1 MHVAPR
7 EARRHPSCAEW
18 DYVRTSM
25 TSASGAPSSGASNAT
40 FRKLRPIC
48 VKLLHISTKIPD
60 DNALVDALT
69 QLHVCLE
76 ASDTLTPSLVH
87 YVFYPVSQL
96 LRAHER
102 GIFSFPNRVRTLVFR
117 VLAQLASDWWQTW
130 TWAHIQAR
138 TETGTTLP
146 TSISSVPDWKVW
158 EQLLFLGVMTLSG
171 GPRSTPVQN
180 NHETREATAQFLAQM
195 LQPRFSQVPPS
206 DDHWEW
212 DGVSEL
218 PSLEDFDG
226 PKQVYPATQHVAA
239 ARDSRASS
247 GALAHALKL
256 ALDMCREP
264 CASASLCRSALDVVC
279 VISITW
285 MGGCTFVLDN
295 TMQVDHSALRARTI
309 HADSVACSQR
319 LRTILPGVASALV
332 KVATKT
338 ATAVNVARAV
348 DLLTAM
354 LVLCLQDP
362 LTAPCRPTPSDPEVP
377 STLEDFGK
385 LDLNSLMSPHSEHEE
400 ETDTM
405 SEKTEISTPA
415 TSVTSDTLEQPWL
428 ERTMHPVLIAL
439 AALVP
444 LRERNDV
451 PIQLAM
457 TSMAHTL
464 LTCMPETLQWARRD
478 VEEDPCEELTCTLLD
493 MSCDMYTERVTQHA
507 RDAMH
512 ALGSSILVIMDRI
525 ITHALL
531 SLAPAVK
538 RIHDADVQMHARRVR
553 MCASLLSHELLDV
566 QLISPHMAFLRVAS
580 HHGDV
585 HWWLDA
591 LVQALCVHELTNGV
605 MAADTIP
612 YIRPA
617 LGQLEPGSMDAL
629 GRMWFAWGE
638 ATAVLF
644 YAAVQGPSAVS
655 PRYQSVFSLPLY
667 AMHTARMCRTTDVN
681 RARVHL
687 LVVNEVMLGTSH
699 VLTTRDIEAWTA
711 LPEGRALRKATHGF
725 ARHVV
730 QELQHAW
737 QAEVEE
743 KEEPEIQKVVESLPT
758 GDTTMV
764 RGLPAFTDTAVHLN
778 AGSALDVSFVD
789 SARIDITH
797 SKHNGPEM
805 ARKERA
811 LERRN
816 AVRDHCD
823 ALSLCILASAASL
836 LGISCRPLLLQIL
849 YPVLGAFGRR
859 DEVVQNAA
867 QYALE
872 RMSDACAYPSIQS
885 CILHHTDYVLGA
897 ASHRLISGLRTE
909 LYAGLRI
916 APIQPTQQTVLMSA
930 RAAPWVLV
938 QVIQML
944 GAEAVPWVEDAV
956 DEVLAALDQFHGH
969 EDVCDGLLAVL
980 ARLVAVLA
988 PMQSPKERIQPKM
1001 NSPIEDFKQWFEM
1014 YMSGTTPDES
1024 LADSSVPDEEDA
1036 NQDANPAPN
1045 RLQSVLNEILIR
1057 CVPFL
1062 SHASA
1067 YLRTRALDMLRD
1079 GIAILAPQ
1087 ERTAE
1092 VYPVLDRAWPLIL
1105 ARLGTSATSV
1115 CTNTEGD
1122 VNVWIHATGLVST
1135 ISQHVSEGFGRRILK
1150 DVWPRWRQMLHTQ
1163 CTDRSVQPRI
1173 TARPEKA
1180 AFRERTQV
1188 RLYNQHAT
1196 EGQVLFAILEAL
1208 TCIAS
1213 NMGQS
1218 MENAVLWD
1226 MATHPRLLD
1235 TLDVRQ
1241 PSKIRKAGVSM
1252 YQSFIQADDMTLWT
1266 VLRAVA
1272 GQGAPWYLQRPIQW
1286 APEFT
1291 W

>member
-1 MHVAPR
+1 
-7 EARRHPSCAEW
+7 
-18 DYVRTSM
+18 M
-25 TSASGAPSSGASNAT
+25 TSASGAPASGASNAT
-40 FRKLRPIC
+40 FQKLRPIC
-48 VKLLHISTKIPD
+48 VKLLRLSTKAPD
-60 DNALVDALT
+60 DNALVDTLT
-69 QLHVCLE
+69 QLLVCLE

-96 LRAHER
+96 LRAHEK
-102 GIFSFPNRVRTLVFR
+102 GIFSFPNRIRTLVFR
-117 VLAQLASDWWQTW
+117 VLSQLASDWWQTW
-130 TWAHIQAR
+130 TWAYVQSR
-138 TETGTTLP
+138 VETGTFP
-146 TSISSVPDWKVW
+146 TSIASAPDWKVW
-158 EQLLFLGVMTLSG
+158 EQLLFLGVMMLSG
-171 GPRSTPVQN
+171 GPQSIPVQN
-180 NHETREATAQFLAQM
+180 NNETREATAQFLARM
-195 LQPRFSQVPPS
+195 LQPRVSQLPPT

-218 PSLEDFDG
+218 PSLDDFDG

-239 ARDSRASS
+239 AQDSRASS

-264 CASASLCRSALDVVC
+264 CAPASLCRTALDVVC
-279 VISITW
+279 VVSITW

-295 TMQVDHSALRARTI
+295 NMQVDHSALRARTI

-319 LRTILPGVASALV
+319 LRTILPGVASSLV

-362 LTAPCRPTPSDPEVP
+362 LTAPNRPAPSDDEVP

-385 LDLNSLMSPHSEHEE
+385 LDLNSLISTNSEHED

-405 SEKTEISTPA
+405 SEKSEISTPA
-415 TSVTSDTLEQPWL
+415 TSVTSDAIEHPWL
-428 ERTMHPVLIAL
+428 EQTMHPVLIAL
-439 AALVP
+439 TALIS
-444 LRERNDV
+444 LRGRNDV
-451 PIQLAM
+451 PIQVAM
-457 TSMAHTL
+457 TSMAHTI

-478 VEEDPCEELTCTLLD
+478 AQEDPCEELTCTLLD
-493 MSCDMYTERVTQHA
+493 MSCDMHAERVTQHA
-507 RDAMH
+507 RNAIH
-512 ALGSSILVIMDRI
+512 ALGSSILAIMDRI
-525 ITHALL
+525 IMHALL

-538 RIHDADVQMHARRVR
+538 RIHDANVQMHARRVR

-566 QLISPHMAFLRVAS
+566 QLSAPHMAFLRVAS
-580 HHGDV
+580 YHDDI
-585 HWWLDA
+585 HWWVDA
-591 LVQALCVHELTNGV
+591 LVQALSVHELTNGV

-638 ATAVLF
+638 ATAVLL
-644 YAAVQGPSAVS
+644 YAAVQRRSAVS

-667 AMHTARMCRTTDVN
+667 AMHTARLSRTTDLN

-687 LVVNEVMLGTSH
+687 MVVNELMLGISH
-699 VLTTRDIEAWTA
+699 VLATRDIEAWVA

-743 KEEPEIQKVVESLPT
+743 KEEPEAQKVVESIPT
-758 GDTTMV
+758 SDTTMV
-764 RGLPAFTDTAVHLN
+764 YGLPAFTDSTGLLN
-778 AGSALDVSFVD
+778 AGPALDVSFVNT
-789 SARIDITH
+789 ARIDTSH
-797 SKHNGPEM
+797 SKHNGPE
-805 ARKERA
+805 AAKKERA

-836 LGISCRPLLLQIL
+836 LGVSCRPLLLQLL

-859 DEVVQNAA
+859 DEVMRNAA

-897 ASHRLISGLRTE
+897 ASHRLISGLRSE

-916 APIQPTQQTVLMSA
+916 APIQPSRQTVLMSA

-1001 NSPIEDFKQWFEM
+1001 NSPIEDFKQWFQM
-1014 YMSGTTPDES
+1014 YMSGTIPDES
-1024 LADSSVPDEEDA
+1024 LTDSSVSDEDT
-1036 NQDANPAPN
+1036 NQDMNPAPN

-1067 YLRTRALDMLRD
+1067 HLRIRALDMLRD

-1087 ERTAE
+1087 QRTAE

-1105 ARLGTSATSV
+1105 ARLGASASSV
-1115 CTNTEGD
+1115 CKTTGSD

-1135 ISQHVSEGFGRRILK
+1135 ISQHVSEGFGRRILQ
-1150 DVWPRWRQMLHTQ
+1150 DIWPKWRQMLLTLY
-1163 CTDRSVQPRI
+1163 TDHSVLPRI

-1180 AFRERTQV
+1180 AVAERTQV
-1188 RLYNQHAT
+1188 RLYNQYAT
-1196 EGQVLFAILEAL
+1196 EGQVLFAMLEAL
-1208 TCIAS
+1208 TSVAS

-1241 PSKIRKAGVSM
+1241 PGKIRNAGVSM

-1272 GQGAPWYLQRPIQW
+1272 GQGAPWYLQRPIQL